1 MNKNMFYEENRHL
14 EDVDNGYDSPIY
26 NATLYEKSFLL
37 SIGQERRLITK
48 KNHYYF
54 PVYLMNKRFV
64 QCQIGAFE
72 YSSSKSSKEERVEPY
87 LDSSGDL
94 DLNKFDDMIF
104 YSFADYDFFQNINVF
119 VSPAILSEME
129 HDYVKLD
136 IDDDEDV
143 NITDDVFELTDT
155 DLKKSEAMKKAEKRL
170 EHGVFT
176 LDRTMK
182 PPSMLEEET
191 KEVSLLSK
199 QDFKERKNMEWI
211 EKYMKNNLYAIVE
224 TSNNGDC
231 LFDTIRLA
239 YEQIG
244 YKTTI
249 QKLRSLVAKE
259 ASEELFVEYRELYQ
273 GALGEKIELEKEIR
287 RLVNVNKELKKR
299 VAGLSG
305 SEKELRSKLVKEAN
319 TIVQQHKDLK
329 EKLSD
334 NKEYLSEFA
343 FMVNVKSLE
352 DLRKYILQSEYW
364 ADNWAI
370 SILEKELN
378 MKMIILSESSFH
390 EDDKNNVLQC
400 NIQMDI
406 DNFTPEFYI
415 ITSYSGNHYRL
426 VTYKNKR
433 ILKFDEIPYD
443 VKIMVVIKCMERN
456 SGIYN
461 KIRDF
466 RNFKSK
472 IGVTETDDVE
482 REIPTALSVDETVVF
497 TFYNKSNGVPKPG
510 KGSNEVIPSQK
521 TPEYSDLG
529 LKKHGNWRR
538 KLDDD
543 WAQEFTI
550 DGKKWQSVE
559 HYYQGSKFKKRNPDF
574 YNLFS
579 LDSNDEISKNIDLAK
594 AIGSLKGV
602 YKTGKQSR
610 PSEIKIDP
618 DFYGERKNEEREKA
632 LYAKFTQNEDLKEIL
647 KQTQNAV
654 LKQHIPKST
663 AEIDNVL
670 IKVRNRIQME

>member
-1 MNKNMFYEENRHL
+1 
-14 EDVDNGYDSPIY
+14 
-26 NATLYEKSFLL
+26 
-37 SIGQERRLITK
+37 
-48 KNHYYF
+48 
-54 PVYLMNKRFV
+54 
-64 QCQIGAFE
+64 
-72 YSSSKSSKEERVEPY
+72 
-87 LDSSGDL
+87 
-94 DLNKFDDMIF
+94 
-104 YSFADYDFFQNINVF
+104 
-119 VSPAILSEME
+119 
-129 HDYVKLD
+129 
-136 IDDDEDV
+136 
-143 NITDDVFELTDT
+143 
-155 DLKKSEAMKKAEKRL
+155 
-170 EHGVFT
+170 
-176 LDRTMK
+176 
-182 PPSMLEEET
+182 
-191 KEVSLLSK
+191 
-199 QDFKERKNMEWI
+199 
-211 EKYMKNNLYAIVE
+211 
-224 TSNNGDC
+224 
-231 LFDTIRLA
+231 
-239 YEQIG
+239 
-244 YKTTI
+244 
-249 QKLRSLVAKE
+249 
-259 ASEELFVEYRELYQ
+259 
-273 GALGEKIELEKEIR
+273 
-287 RLVNVNKELKKR
+287 
-299 VAGLSG
+299 
-305 SEKELRSKLVKEAN
+305 
-319 TIVQQHKDLK
+319 
-329 EKLSD
+329 
-334 NKEYLSEFA
+334 
-343 FMVNVKSLE
+343 
-352 DLRKYILQSEYW
+352 
-364 ADNWAI
+364 
-370 SILEKELN
+370 
-378 MKMIILSESSFH
+378 
-390 EDDKNNVLQC
+390 
-400 NIQMDI
+400 
-406 DNFTPEFYI
+406 
-415 ITSYSGNHYRL
+415 
-426 VTYKNKR
+426 
-433 ILKFDEIPYD
+433 
-443 VKIMVVIKCMERN
+443 MERN